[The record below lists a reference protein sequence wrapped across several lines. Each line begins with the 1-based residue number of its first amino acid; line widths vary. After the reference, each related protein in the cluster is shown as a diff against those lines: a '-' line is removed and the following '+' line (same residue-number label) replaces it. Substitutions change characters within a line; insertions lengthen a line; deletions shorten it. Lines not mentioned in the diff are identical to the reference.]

1 MSGDPALALLLDP
14 AWLSAL
20 VGAPVRATR
29 LRPKPGVSSV
39 AALVSPDGS
48 PWGWVRTL
56 TGPARAKAAKGR
68 AAGRVDGV
76 AEWVIPGTDTLVQWG
91 PVPTDPRLGR
101 YAARLPLGAHVV
113 VLRHNPLRRLV
124 VRDGPLVHR
133 VTAAPH
139 RRRLSDVT
147 RALARAGVPV
157 VTPVRGSEVRSSHV
171 TTWPWVDGRDAV
183 GEADPAVLR
192 EVGASLARLHA
203 VRLPVREPSAGA
215 GRRRGASTAAPGALQ
230 TAAPRGTP
238 APAPRSSA
246 DDRVVGPLRDWLPER
261 TWADVVG
268 AAAASVEQLRVTGRP
283 ELVTRARAVLRRV
296 GSAGPTSDE
305 VVVSHGDFSLDQ
317 CLLPVDGGVLLTD
330 LDRAALAPRE
340 LDLAG
345 LIATCL
351 LARSDAGV
359 PVLQGYADAAGLPA
373 VPDVPGP
380 WVAAALLARVVEPW
394 RRQEQD
400 WVAGTGRL
408 VGLAEAALS
417 PGATT
422 GGLHGAPPVGRLAVP
437 EVVTDGTEEVR
448 VGRAWPG
455 KVRDGIPRV
464 VVEGRDGAGRL
475 RAGTW
480 DAAGRT
486 RLLPPGADP
495 ALPAL
500 ADVDGELVVH
510 RAGRRAVVRRPD
522 AYTKVVRP
530 GRGSALARAC
540 EAGRLLATAAGLGSP
555 EVLRAGEDVVDLSVV
570 PGRPLH
576 ELADRTDWGEAWE
589 CWAEAWMRFQGVAD
603 GPDLPV
609 HGDADEA
616 AVLRTW
622 AQRAAP
628 LLTGTPWPDRL
639 EALATALTA
648 RAGSGLRPVPTH
660 RDLHDKQLL
669 WDGAT
674 LSVLDLDTACLA
686 SPALDPANLA
696 AHASLRQAQGLWS
709 ATAAG
714 VVRDHAD
721 RVATAAGVSEE
732 EWRLAE
738 AATVGRLVGVYAHRP
753 RWRRTVEAWAERS
766 WRRLV
771 DESSLMEVSPASPAG
786 KAS

>member
-14 AWLSAL
+14 ARLSAL

-29 LRPKPGVSSV
+29 LRPKPGVTSV
-39 AALVSPDGS
+39 AALVSTDGS

-68 AAGRVDGV
+68 ADGV
-76 AEWVIPGTDTLVQWG
+76 AESEIPGTETLVQWG
-91 PVPTDPRLGR
+91 PVRTDPRLGR
-101 YAARLPLGAHVV
+101 YAARLPLGADVV

-124 VRDGPLVHR
+124 VRDGPVVHR

-183 GEADPAVLR
+183 GETDPAVLR
-192 EVGASLARLHA
+192 EVGAALAGLHA
-203 VRLPVREPSAGA
+203 V
-215 GRRRGASTAAPGALQ
+215 APGTLQ
-230 TAAPRGTP
+230 TTAPRGTP

-246 DDRVVGPLRDWLPER
+246 DDPVVGPLRDWLPER

-283 ELVTRARAVLRRV
+283 ELVTRAGAVLRRL
-296 GSAGPTSDE
+296 GSEGPTSDE

-351 LARSDAGV
+351 LARSHAGAA
-359 PVLQGYADAAGLPA
+359 VLQGYADAAGLPT

-417 PGATT
+417 PGTTT
-422 GGLHGAPPVGRLAVP
+422 GGLHGATPVDRLAVP

-480 DAAGRT
+480 DADGRT

-500 ADVDGELVVH
+500 AEIDGELVVH

-555 EVLRAGEDVVDLSVV
+555 QVLRAGEDVVDLSVV

-589 CWAEAWMRFQGVAD
+589 CWAEVWVRFQGVAD
-603 GPDLPV
+603 RPDLPV
-609 HGDADEA
+609 HGDADEV

-639 EALATALTA
+639 ETLATALTA

-714 VVRDHAD
+714 VVRDHAE

-766 WRRLV
+766 WGRLV